1 MPGVSEVEDYAGDAS
16 GQAPA
21 GRDIGDLTT
30 MLGLASD
37 EELAQMRAVVARY
50 APAESD
56 DLESL
61 IYLGQLEME
70 GGKVVHLH
78 PRDR

>member
-1 MPGVSEVEDYAGDAS
+1 
-16 GQAPA
+16 
-21 GRDIGDLTT
+21 

-37 EELAQMRAVVARY
+37 EELAQVRAVVARY

-70 GGKVVHLH
+70 GGKVVHS
-78 PRDR
+78 PSS